1 MVYNVFSLTFFSE
14 IKVCEPNPCFHGG
27 ICSVVSQDQ
36 YRCDCSN
43 TGYKGTN
50 CDVGYFN
57 ISNYPTVITN
67 EISPPIMISCSPP
80 TNQITLHINSRDLKF
95 APSTLVFNRDNS
107 LDQSIQ
113 VTARQTGYHF
123 ISYSISGPSA
133 HEFNLP
139 EEDVL
144 FVKSHK
150 NSPDDLSNDGLTLS
164 FPYGCHKKQV
174 GVCSGLNLTPIVAS
188 STSPFVS
195 FGPLT
200 ATEGLVALEVGNIT
214 KVPLSLRGINL
225 QHTSEGTLPD
235 SCNDN
240 DVVSYSTESL
250 IKSRALVK
258 AFTEIVDNSLP
269 TWINVTLSENKIVQ
283 KTQSSDL
290 MTYYLTG
297 IQLQKSGVGD
307 GLPLDDDMI
316 YSLLATKYLNLTIR
330 NDVDIFRSNQ
340 LSLAVELCRESPPN
354 IVLQQNF
361 QEHKALIKD
370 IQILKNLREY
380 GWNFKFD
387 SFHFSKANTIKVVEK
402 GWFWDGQS
410 FINLGA
416 SPGANFAAVLSLK
429 KHLNNLTFADITM
442 EFDGTLVGNVKDIN
456 KVTPYLFDISKS
468 CTIRGAKL

>member
-1 MVYNVFSLTFFSE
+1 MYCFSE
-14 IKVCEPNPCFHGG
+14 IKLCEPSPCLHSG
-27 ICSVVSQDQ
+27 ICSVVSEDQ
-36 YRCDCSN
+36 YSCDCTN
-43 TGYKGTN
+43 TGYKGTK

-80 TNQITLHINSRDLKF
+80 TNQITLHVNSRDLNF
-95 APSTLVFNRDNS
+95 APSTLVFNRDTS

-113 VTARQTGYHF
+113 VTARETGYHF
-123 ISYSISGPSA
+123 VSYSISGPNA
-133 HEFNLP
+133 HEFSLP

-144 FVKSHK
+144 FVKSHE

-188 STSPFVS
+188 STSPFIS

-214 KVPLSLRGINL
+214 KVPLSLRGLNL
-225 QHTSEGTLPD
+225 QHTSEESLRD

-240 DVVSYSTESL
+240 DFVSYSTESL

-258 AFTEIVDNSLP
+258 AFTEIVDHSLP
-269 TWINVTLSENKIVQ
+269 TWMNVTLSENNIVQ

-290 MTYYLTG
+290 MTHCLTG
-297 IQLQKSGVGD
+297 IQLQESGVGD

-316 YSLLATKYLNLTIR
+316 YSLLATKYLNVTIV

-354 IVLQQNF
+354 IILQQTL
-361 QEHKALIKD
+361 QEHKALMKD
-370 IQILKNLREY
+370 IQILKDLREY
-380 GWNFKFD
+380 GWKFNFD
-387 SFHFSKANTIKVVEK
+387 SFQFSKANTIKMLEK
-402 GWFWDGQS
+402 GRFWDGQS
-410 FINLGA
+410 FVNLGA
-416 SPGANFAAVLSLK
+416 SLGANFAAGSSLK
-429 KHLNNLTFADITM
+429 KHFNNLTFADIMM
-442 EFDGTLVGNVKDIN
+442 EFDGTLIGNVKDIN
-456 KVTPYLFDISKS
+456 KVTSYELRI
-468 CTIRGAKL
+468 CLII